1 MGDVINLEEFRKKR
15 ERKNKAAERRG
26 SREESLPEGP
36 CEKNSKERSGV
47 AAGDI
52 PEDEPA

>member
-15 ERKNKAAERRG
+15 ESKNKAAERRG